1 MLARLGSR
9 QSRAHTVVGVAMYAL
24 FLVVAPFEHHDIVCH
39 FKSPQ
44 HCTSCASSQLGSDP
58 HGLSAPGA
66 ARLADAG
73 STVALEATVEG
84 AVLVTH
90 STGRSPPASL

>member
-44 HCTSCASSQLGSDP
+44 HCTSCSSSVVGSDP
-58 HGLSAPGA
+58 DAPA
-66 ARLADAG
+66 ALGTSDLIDVGRAIADCLLADG
-73 STVALEATVEG
+73 F
-84 AVLVTH
+84 LVGVRT
-90 STGRSPPASL
+90 TGRSPPAHL